1 MRYDSIRFDS
11 IRFDRWREEGR
22 GGEERWGTDERGE
35 AHKGTFEFSRGD
47 WAGVSCAKQ
56 ETKDG
61 GKWVKRRRG
70 CIRRD
75 LIRDSRHLNSLF
87 RLLDTAT
94 FVACVPR
101 LRCSSSAGCFSP
113 TFLRPSYRRIL
124 DVKKKIRKKEGR
136 KEGGERTIERGS
148 ESRDFLSVRVSS
160 TSSFFLFA
168 FFPPSAR
175 TLPRT
180 ADFPPLH
187 VHHLDEINPDPLKSW
202 MLMEAILDLSS

>member
-1 MRYDSIRFDS
+1 MSEKETRVYKERSHQRQPTLKFPISFARYSHVCRLRS
-11 IRFDRWREEGR
+11 
-22 GGEERWGTDERGE
+22 
-35 AHKGTFEFSRGD
+35 SP
-47 WAGVSCAKQ
+47 
-56 ETKDG
+56 
-61 GKWVKRRRG
+61 
-70 CIRRD
+70 
-75 LIRDSRHLNSLF
+75 SLLLLG
-87 RLLDTAT
+87 RLLLTDLSPSQLTSYS
-94 FVACVPR
+94 
-101 LRCSSSAGCFSP
+101 RC
-113 TFLRPSYRRIL
+113 
-124 DVKKKIRKKEGR
+124 KEKNKKEGR

-202 MLMEAILDLSS
+202 MLMEPILDLSS